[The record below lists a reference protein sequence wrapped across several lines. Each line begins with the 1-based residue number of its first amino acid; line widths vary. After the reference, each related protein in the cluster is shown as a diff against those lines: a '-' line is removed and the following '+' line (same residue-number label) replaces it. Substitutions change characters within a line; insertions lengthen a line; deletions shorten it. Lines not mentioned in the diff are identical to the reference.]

1 MMLMKCLLLLLA
13 TIGMFTMFVQ
23 SANPLAELAAELLP
37 EDLRSG
43 LLFLDCAEEYE
54 EEKTI
59 TENYQ
64 HVKVVIA

>member
-23 SANPLAELAAELLP
+23 SANP
-37 EDLRSG
+37 LRSG

>member
-23 SANPLAELAAELLP
+23 SANPQLLP